1 MQGGEYHASPSVG
14 LQAPLVVPVVVSL
27 PEDLGAEE
35 EEEAGGEST
44 GLACMTTGAGGVE
57 ETTGDVM
64 TGEGASGAA
73 AALVI
78 GNEGRSCSFPAS
90 PAQE

>member
-14 LQAPLVVPVVVSL
+14 LQAPLVL

-35 EEEAGGEST
+35 EDEAGGEST

-57 ETTGDVM
+57 ETTGDAM

-78 GNEGRSCSFPAS
+78 GNEGRSCSCPAS

>member
-14 LQAPLVVPVVVSL
+14 LQAPLVL

-35 EEEAGGEST
+35 DEEAGGEST
-44 GLACMTTGAGGVE
+44 GLACMGAGGVE
-57 ETTGDVM
+57 EMTGDVM
-64 TGEGASGAA
+64 TGEGASGAT

-78 GNEGRSCSFPAS
+78 GNEGRSCSCPAS